1 MKKTY
6 LIIILMFFILR
17 VYSQNVVSYAYDSSG
32 NRISRS
38 VSSNEKRLRKS
49 RKGKNNTGKTKE
61 AKAFPIMSYDHSTN
75 IISVNLG
82 DSDVT
87 GTLLLNVYTLSGSL
101 IYSKTK
107 SSDVNTFPVSSI
119 PSGTYIASLEIGER
133 QYTMKFTKE

>member
-1 MKKTY
+1 M
-6 LIIILMFFILR
+6 
-17 VYSQNVVSYAYDSSG
+17 
-32 NRISRS
+32 
-38 VSSNEKRLRKS
+38 
-49 RKGKNNTGKTKE
+49 
-61 AKAFPIMSYDHSTN
+61 MSYDHSTN